1 VSATERERVVNR
13 MAVRKWAAANPDKIL
28 AAGRKRYAANP
39 AKYLAA
45 KRAWNAAN
53 PEKVKASRRRDYL
66 AHQERIRAAAR
77 KWSASNRDKQI
88 ESQRRWR
95 IAHPQKALE
104 HARKWKKLN
113 KRAVC
118 ISASRRRARK
128 RGNGGSHTLA
138 EWIVLC
144 WASAWRCAY
153 CGCVLD
159 EKTVTCD
166 HRVPIA
172 RGGSDDIENITL
184 ACLSCNSRKW
194 AKTPDEFL
202 PKRAAA

>member
-1 VSATERERVVNR
+1 MSATARERVVNR

-53 PEKVKASRRRDYL
+53 PEKAKASRRRDYL

-77 KWSASNRDKQI
+77 KWSANNRDKQV

-95 IAHPQKALE
+95 AAHLQKALE
-104 HARKWKKLN
+104 HAREWKKRN
-113 KRAVC
+113 KAAVC
-118 ISASRRRARK
+118 ISASRQRAR
-128 RGNGGSHTLA
+128 RHGNGGSHTVA
-138 EWIVLC
+138 DWIVLC

-153 CGCVLD
+153 CKCVLN
-159 EKTVTCD
+159 EKTATRD
-166 HRVPIA
+166 HKIPIV
-172 RGGSDDIENITL
+172 RGGSDNIDNIAL
-184 ACLSCNSRKW
+184 ACRSCNSRKW
-194 AKTPDEFL
+194 AKTHDEFAL
-202 PKRAAA
+202 SRGVA